1 VEDIEMDQKE
11 SSSKMGRLA
20 QIWCNDTLTA
30 AFQGI
35 NELNEKEAEIVLKR
49 CSEVCSKYWLS
60 ILTQKYG
67 WSPEKSDFDDFLKA
81 QEAFEKHMSKG
92 NASITKK
99 DNVIEEEFWDGECTC
114 PLVKNYKLVKPFP
127 HLCLCGLN
135 TFKTIYE
142 AGAKR
147 PVQAEV
153 VESYC
158 RGGNRCLL
166 RFRIEDPDD

>member
-1 VEDIEMDQKE
+1 VEEIKVDKKE
-11 SSSKMGRLA
+11 SNPKMGRLA

-30 AFQGI
+30 AFQGVG
-35 NELNEKEAEIVLKR
+35 ELNEEEAEVILKK

-60 ILTQKYG
+60 ILIQKYG

-92 NASITKK
+92 NASITRNG
-99 DNVIEEEFWDGECTC
+99 NVIEEEFWDGECTC

-127 HLCLCGLN
+127 HLCLCGRN
-135 TFKTIYE
+135 TFKTVYE

-166 RFRIEDPDD
+166 RFRIEDTDD